1 VRERGTFE
9 KMWQYK
15 TRLESSSRLRGL
27 AAAAGAR
34 YAARTSVQKGD
45 TRDAERDDRPLE
57 GSSVVLR
64 LSEKQLSDI
73 LKVAGKRVFETGAP
87 IVRQGKE
94 TNAAFFLIL
103 DGQVEVKRDDRTL
116 SQLDSGQ
123 FFGEMALFGDQPRS
137 ADVIPTTDTTCL
149 VIARWNLEELFKTSP
164 DIPMRMLGVLSQRL
178 HDTDKQLTE

>member
-1 VRERGTFE
+1 MLRLLVLSMLHLPQFRRAIREMSKETID
-9 KMWQYK
+9 
-15 TRLESSSRLRGL
+15 RLKE
-27 AAAAGAR
+27 
-34 YAARTSVQKGD
+34 V
-45 TRDAERDDRPLE
+45 PLFS
-57 GSSVVLR
+57 G

-73 LKVAGKRVFETGAP
+73 LKVAGKRVFEAGTP

-103 DGQVEVKRDDRTL
+103 DGQVEVKRGDRTL
-116 SQLDSGQ
+116 SKLDSGQ

-137 ADVIPTTDTTCL
+137 ADVIPMTDTTCL

-164 DIPMRMLGVLSQRL
+164 DIPMRMLAVLSQRL